1 MILNYKSVCKVI
13 ALDIRPNV
21 FVTLRKKSILSV
33 FLHNNILFY
42 LMSVMKITWIVL
54 IFKNGK
60 KTAFL
65 SINQLNNKGC
75 LFSFHKNNC
84 SVKFF

>member
-21 FVTLRKKSILSV
+21 FVTLREKSILSV

-42 LMSVMKITWIVL
+42 LMSVIKITWIAL
-54 IFKNGK
+54 IFKNGE
-60 KTAFL
+60 KTEFL